1 MIGSAARY
9 RCEISSP
16 LPSTDW
22 TGPREDYAGRRQKT
36 KPDPT
41 CPTAG
46 ALMPRYHRQ
55 QGMTVSFADK
65 ARFATVTP

>member
-1 MIGSAARY
+1 MSKASTLETSPDTRGDAPLRHA
-9 RCEISSP
+9 EI
-16 LPSTDW
+16 
-22 TGPREDYAGRRQKT
+22 
-36 KPDPT
+36 
-41 CPTAG
+41 TAG